1 MKILVWIA
9 ALLVGLSIVYPD
21 GISIPQPVPPVVV
34 PEAPAETD
42 ATIVT
47 LLKDATPADKSRIVS
62 IYEGMKFVLA
72 RDKGQRINTTEKW
85 RDYQAN
91 TLQLSVEQVGKYPG
105 LDVAI
110 EGVFKAVVG
119 TDDVLPANP
128 ETQQKLLKACEI
140 IANSAKTNS

>member
-47 LLKDATPADKSRIVS
+47 LLKDATPADKARVVS

-140 IANSAKTNS
+140 IANSAKTNN

>member
-42 ATIVT
+42 ATIGAV
-47 LLKDATPADKSRIVS
+47 LKDATPADKARVAG
-62 IYEGMKFVLA
+62 IYDGMKFVLA

-85 RDYQAN
+85 RDFQAN
-91 TLQLSVEQVGKYPG
+91 TLQLAVEQVGKYPG

-110 EGVFKAVVG
+110 EGVFKTVLG
-119 TDDVLPANP
+119 TDDVLPVNP
-128 ETQQKLLKACEI
+128 ETQQKLLRACEI
-140 IANSAKTNS
+140 ISNSAKL